1 MKVSVNK
8 LENVVGDMELI
19 ETKMTGFCTFNGKW
33 RSTKERIY
41 RIEIK
46 MEMSDGTSY
55 VSSVNTSKFTYK
67 PAGPATGRFPIDD
80 ISELDRALC
89 KLNIT
94 RDFDIEEVGYYTDT
108 YSLYVEY
115 EDDPTP
121 HLIAQESFPYEPFG
135 DNEVL
140 SLVAL
145 DEDDLGGER

>member
-33 RSTKERIY
+33 RSTKERVY

-80 ISELDRALC
+80 ISELDQALR

-94 RDFDIEEVGYYTDT
+94 RDFDIEEHKWLLDRAARFLVDT
-108 YSLYVEY
+108 YSQQNYPGNPAVRYLRDIV
-115 EDDPTP
+115 
-121 HLIAQESFPYEPFG
+121 
-135 DNEVL
+135 NEL
-140 SLVAL
+140 NQF
-145 DEDDLGGER
+145 EG

>member
-33 RSTKERIY
+33 RSTKERVY

-80 ISELDRALC
+80 ISELDQALC
-89 KLNIT
+89 KLNIA
-94 RDFDIEEVGYYTDT
+94 RDFDIEEHKWLLDRAARFLVEEYARQYYPGY
-108 YSLYVEY
+108 SAGRRLKE
-115 EDDPTP
+115 
-121 HLIAQESFPYEPFG
+121 I
-135 DNEVL
+135 
-140 SLVAL
+140 VAEL
-145 DEDDLGGER
+145 NQFKG

>member
-80 ISELDRALC
+80 IAALDAALRKLEIRDFDVEEHAWLLDRAARFLVEEYARQYYPGYSAGLRM
-89 KLNIT
+89 KEIVAELNQ
-94 RDFDIEEVGYYTDT
+94 FEG
-108 YSLYVEY
+108 
-115 EDDPTP
+115 
-121 HLIAQESFPYEPFG
+121 
-135 DNEVL
+135 
-140 SLVAL
+140 
-145 DEDDLGGER
+145 

>member
-8 LENVVGDMELI
+8 LENVVGDMQLVE
-19 ETKMTGFCTFNGKW
+19 EKMTEFCTLNGKW
-33 RSTKERIY
+33 RSTKERVY

-80 ISELDRALC
+80 ISELDQALR

-94 RDFDIEEVGYYTDT
+94 RDFDIVEHKWLLDRAAKAIVDEYSRQYYPGY
-108 YSLYVEY
+108 SAGRRLKE
-115 EDDPTP
+115 
-121 HLIAQESFPYEPFG
+121 I
-135 DNEVL
+135 
-140 SLVAL
+140 VAEL
-145 DEDDLGGER
+145 NQFEG

>member
-19 ETKMTGFCTFNGKW
+19 KTKMTGFCTLNGKW

-80 ISELDRALC
+80 IAALDAALRKLEIRDFDVEDHAWLLDRAARFLVNAYS
-89 KLNIT
+89 KKDYPGNSPRLVKDIVDELNQ
-94 RDFDIEEVGYYTDT
+94 FEG
-108 YSLYVEY
+108 
-115 EDDPTP
+115 
-121 HLIAQESFPYEPFG
+121 
-135 DNEVL
+135 
-140 SLVAL
+140 
-145 DEDDLGGER
+145 

>member
-8 LENVVGDMELI
+8 LENVVGDMQLI
-19 ETKMTGFCTFNGKW
+19 EEKMTEFCTLNGKW

-80 ISELDRALC
+80 IAALDAALRKLEIRDFDVEEHDWLLDRAARFLVEEYARQYYPGYSAGRRL
-89 KLNIT
+89 KEIVAELNQ
-94 RDFDIEEVGYYTDT
+94 FEG
-108 YSLYVEY
+108 
-115 EDDPTP
+115 
-121 HLIAQESFPYEPFG
+121 
-135 DNEVL
+135 
-140 SLVAL
+140 
-145 DEDDLGGER
+145 

>member
-33 RSTKERIY
+33 RSTKERVY

-80 ISELDRALC
+80 IAALDASLRKLEIRDFDVEEHAWLLDRAARFLVEEYARQYYPGYSAGLRM
-89 KLNIT
+89 KEIVAELNQ
-94 RDFDIEEVGYYTDT
+94 FEG
-108 YSLYVEY
+108 
-115 EDDPTP
+115 
-121 HLIAQESFPYEPFG
+121 
-135 DNEVL
+135 
-140 SLVAL
+140 
-145 DEDDLGGER
+145 